1 MGEQGS
7 QVESKAG
14 RPEAKETEA
23 RKMGEK
29 VLAKASTLRGKR
41 GAVAARRRLSGRDR
55 YRSTRLSAAH
65 AWVCGMRAGDARLG
79 FGAPRNALKFGQH
92 PAEQKVA

>member
-1 MGEQGS
+1 
-7 QVESKAG
+7 
-14 RPEAKETEA
+14 
-23 RKMGEK
+23 MGEK

-55 YRSTRLSAAH
+55 YRSTRRSTAH

-92 PAEQKVA
+92 RVDLQHLSHRNPKLWADVVI